1 MRHIFDNDTSGLSGQ
16 FRMTVRYRC
25 GQCNELSLVCVFL
38 KEFCLLMRAEK
49 EFRGCHGQIKLCNKK
64 GGNMGSNIT
73 KEQINTTM
81 ALALMKHLYNQGK
94 ISEKVYKKI
103 LSQYGK
109 KGLADSR
116 TSC

>member
-1 MRHIFDNDTSGLSGQ
+1 M
-16 FRMTVRYRC
+16 
-25 GQCNELSLVCVFL
+25 E
-38 KEFCLLMRAEK
+38 EFCLLMRGRSNALV
-49 EFRGCHGQIKLCNKK
+49 CHGQINLCNEK

-103 LSQYGK
+103 LLQYEK
-109 KGLADSR
+109 KGLEKSKNL
-116 TSC
+116 C

>member
-1 MRHIFDNDTSGLSGQ
+1 MCYFEKAG
-16 FRMTVRYRC
+16 
-25 GQCNELSLVCVFL
+25 E
-38 KEFCLLMRAEK
+38 KFCLLMRAWQD
-49 EFRGCHGQIKLCNKK
+49 FLGCHGQIMLCNKK
-64 GGNMGSNIT
+64 GGNMGSNIS

-109 KGLADSR
+109 KGLQNQKGHANILV
-116 TSC
+116 

>member
-1 MRHIFDNDTSGLSGQ
+1 MCS
-16 FRMTVRYRC
+16 
-25 GQCNELSLVCVFL
+25 
-38 KEFCLLMRAEK
+38 
-49 EFRGCHGQIKLCNKK
+49 
-64 GGNMGSNIT
+64 NMT

-109 KGLADSR
+109 KGLAESKR
-116 TSC
+116 SC

>member
-1 MRHIFDNDTSGLSGQ
+1 M
-16 FRMTVRYRC
+16 C
-25 GQCNELSLVCVFL
+25 FL
-38 KEFCLLMRAEK
+38 RRIMEEFCLLMRGRSNALV
-49 EFRGCHGQIKLCNKK
+49 CHGQINLCNEK

-103 LSQYGK
+103 LLQYEK
-109 KGLADSR
+109 KGLEKSKNL
-116 TSC
+116 C

>member
-1 MRHIFDNDTSGLSGQ
+1 M
-16 FRMTVRYRC
+16 C
-25 GQCNELSLVCVFL
+25 FL
-38 KEFCLLMRAEK
+38 KRIGEKFCLLMRAGK
-49 EFRGCHGQIKLCNKK
+49 EVRGCHGQISLCNEK

-103 LSQYGK
+103 LSQYEK
-109 KGLADSR
+109 KGLAESKS
-116 TSC
+116 SC

>member
-1 MRHIFDNDTSGLSGQ
+1 
-16 FRMTVRYRC
+16 
-25 GQCNELSLVCVFL
+25 
-38 KEFCLLMRAEK
+38 MRAGK

-64 GGNMGSNIT
+64 GGNMCSNMT

-109 KGLADSR
+109 KGLAESKR
-116 TSC
+116 SC

>member
-1 MRHIFDNDTSGLSGQ
+1 M
-16 FRMTVRYRC
+16 C
-25 GQCNELSLVCVFL
+25 FL
-38 KEFCLLMRAEK
+38 KRIMEEFCLLMRG
-49 EFRGCHGQIKLCNKK
+49 RSNVLVCHGQIMLCKEK

-103 LSQYGK
+103 LSQYEK
-109 KGLADSR
+109 KGLAESKR
-116 TSC
+116 SC